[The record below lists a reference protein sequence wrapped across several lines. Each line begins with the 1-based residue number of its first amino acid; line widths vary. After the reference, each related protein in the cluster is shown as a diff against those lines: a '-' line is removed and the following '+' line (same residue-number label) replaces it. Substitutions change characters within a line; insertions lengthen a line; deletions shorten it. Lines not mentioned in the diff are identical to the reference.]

1 MINAAGRQI
10 PEVIGKKNIA
20 PYKGAWASLPSLR
33 HSVKSIDVAPSTKL
47 VKSIE
52 AAIDAVALRSGMTIS
67 FHHHLRNGDSVMKM
81 VIDAIAKKGIKGLT
95 LAASSLS
102 AVQDAIVP
110 HVEAGVITALDT
122 SGIRGELGKLVTSGK
137 LGQPVIIRT
146 HGGRARA
153 IETGE
158 LHIDVAFIGAP
169 ACDSYG
175 NINGVDGPS
184 ACGSMGYAMVDAAF
198 ADKVVAITDHL
209 VPHPLPYISIP
220 QTQVDFIVEV
230 DKIGDPAGISTG
242 ALRISKDPKELL
254 ISEYAATVIEYSGL
268 FRDGFSLQLGSGG
281 ASLSAAHFIQEKMRA
296 KGITASFGVGGITGI
311 FVRMM
316 EQGLVNMLFDTQDFD
331 VPSIESLGKNPRHVE
346 MSASYYANPGTRGPI
361 VNQVDA
367 VILSA
372 TEVDIDFNVNV
383 LTGSNGKLMGAPGGH
398 PDTAAGSRLSI
409 IALPLMRGRLPVVR
423 EKVRTVVTPGETV
436 DVVVTERGV
445 AVNPRR
451 RDLIERLKDAKLPLM
466 SIEDL
471 QRLAYK
477 ITGTPDVYPEGHEIV
492 GLVEYRD
499 GTIIDVI
506 RRLP

>member
-209 VPHPLPYISIP
+209 VPHPLRDCS
-220 QTQVDFIVEV
+220 QTACFMW
-230 DKIGDPAGISTG
+230 
-242 ALRISKDPKELL
+242 
-254 ISEYAATVIEYSGL
+254 
-268 FRDGFSLQLGSGG
+268 F
-281 ASLSAAHFIQEKMRA
+281 
-296 KGITASFGVGGITGI
+296 
-311 FVRMM
+311 
-316 EQGLVNMLFDTQDFD
+316 
-331 VPSIESLGKNPRHVE
+331 
-346 MSASYYANPGTRGPI
+346 
-361 VNQVDA
+361 
-367 VILSA
+367 
-372 TEVDIDFNVNV
+372 
-383 LTGSNGKLMGAPGGH
+383 
-398 PDTAAGSRLSI
+398 
-409 IALPLMRGRLPVVR
+409 
-423 EKVRTVVTPGETV
+423 
-436 DVVVTERGV
+436 
-445 AVNPRR
+445 
-451 RDLIERLKDAKLPLM
+451 
-466 SIEDL
+466 
-471 QRLAYK
+471 
-477 ITGTPDVYPEGHEIV
+477 
-492 GLVEYRD
+492 
-499 GTIIDVI
+499 
-506 RRLP
+506 